1 MSYLHLLQIW
11 VALPCVPHN
20 SHPIMKKK
28 KEKNQ
33 YIRQNKNKKRRPSNG
48 GFRIFSLFCT
58 CDKTEK
64 HVFSISS
71 PSSSKFTIFL
81 NLITNKDSRR
91 SFLAI
96 NTYQFPW
103 IILWQSQNL
112 KKFQKN
118 LILYFFKPEVQDCT
132 VYFFFWIK
140 EQNSR
145 NIDLKIIYN
154 YHSCRFIEDQQ
165 LKIYHIPYS
174 NTNKDS
180 RRSFLAINTYQF
192 PWIILW
198 QSQNLKKFQK
208 NLILYFFKPEV
219 QDCTVYFFFWI
230 KEQNS
235 RNIDLKIIYNYHSC
249 QFIEDKEN

>member
-71 PSSSKFTIFL
+71 PSSSKFTIFP

-132 VYFFFWIK
+132 VYFFFLNK
-140 EQNSR
+140 RTKFKKYRPQN
-145 NIDLKIIYN
+145 NIQLSFLPIYRRPTAQNLPYFLFQYKQRLKKII
-154 YHSCRFIEDQQ
+154 SCN
-165 LKIYHIPYS
+165 KHIPVS
-174 NTNKDS
+174 MNHSLTITEFKKISKKLNS
-180 RRSFLAINTYQF
+180 LFLQTWSTRLYCILFF
-192 PWIILW
+192 P
-198 QSQNLKKFQK
+198 
-208 NLILYFFKPEV
+208 E
-219 QDCTVYFFFWI
+219 
-230 KEQNS
+230 
-235 RNIDLKIIYNYHSC
+235 
-249 QFIEDKEN
+249 

>member
-1 MSYLHLLQIW
+1 M
-11 VALPCVPHN
+11 
-20 SHPIMKKK
+20 
-28 KEKNQ
+28 
-33 YIRQNKNKKRRPSNG
+33 
-48 GFRIFSLFCT
+48 FCT

-81 NLITNKDSRR
+81 NLVTNKDSRI

-96 NTYQFPW
+96 DTYQFPW
-103 IILWQSQNL
+103 IILWQSQNST
-112 KKFQKN
+112 KFQKTSFIISLN
-118 LILYFFKPEVQDCT
+118 LNYKIILYA
-132 VYFFFWIK
+132 FFFWIT

-154 YHSCRFIEDQQ
+154 YHSCQFIEDQQ
-165 LKIYHIPYS
+165 LKIYHISYS

-219 QDCTVYFFFWI
+219 QDCTVYFFSWI

>member
-28 KEKNQ
+28 ETNQ

-58 CDKTEK
+58 CDKIEK

-103 IILWQSQNL
+103 IILWQSQNST
-112 KKFQKN
+112 KFQKTSFIISLN
-118 LILYFFKPEVQDCT
+118 LNYKIILYA
-132 VYFFFWIK
+132 FFFWIT

-154 YHSCRFIEDQQ
+154 YHSCQFIEDQQ
-165 LKIYHIPYS
+165 LKIYHISYS

-198 QSQNLKKFQK
+198 QSQNSTKFQK
-208 NLILYFFKPEV
+208 TSFIISLNLNYKIILYA
-219 QDCTVYFFFWI
+219 FFFWI
-230 KEQNS
+230 TEQNS

>member
-1 MSYLHLLQIW
+1 M
-11 VALPCVPHN
+11 
-20 SHPIMKKK
+20 
-28 KEKNQ
+28 
-33 YIRQNKNKKRRPSNG
+33 
-48 GFRIFSLFCT
+48 FCT

-81 NLITNKDSRR
+81 NLVTNKDSRI

-96 NTYQFPW
+96 DTYQFPW
-103 IILWQSQNL
+103 IILWQSQNST
-112 KKFQKN
+112 KFQKTSFIISLN
-118 LILYFFKPEVQDCT
+118 LNYKIILYA
-132 VYFFFWIK
+132 FFFWIT

-154 YHSCRFIEDQQ
+154 YHSCRFKEDQQ
-165 LKIYHIPYS
+165 LKIYHISYS

-198 QSQNLKKFQK
+198 QSQNLKKISKKLNSLFLQTWSTR
-208 NLILYFFKPEV
+208 LYCIL
-219 QDCTVYFFFWI
+219 FFWI

>member
-71 PSSSKFTIFL
+71 PSSSKFTIFP

-103 IILWQSQNL
+103 IILWQSQNST
-112 KKFQKN
+112 KFQKTSFIISLN
-118 LILYFFKPEVQDCT
+118 LNYKIILYAFFLNNRTKFKKYRP
-132 VYFFFWIK
+132 
-140 EQNSR
+140 QN
-145 NIDLKIIYN
+145 NI
-154 YHSCRFIEDQQ
+154 Q
-165 LKIYHIPYS
+165 L
-174 NTNKDS
+174 
-180 RRSFLAINTYQF
+180 SFLPIYRRPAA
-192 PWIILW
+192 
-198 QSQNLKKFQK
+198 QNLP
-208 NLILYFFKPEV
+208 YFLF
-219 QDCTVYFFFWI
+219 
-230 KEQNS
+230 
-235 RNIDLKIIYNYHSC
+235 
-249 QFIEDKEN
+249 